1 MLDVVRRHLNKAGVR
16 CVTIKGD
23 VTPKHRA
30 DIVDS
35 FNADESGPEV
45 SSHCCALHCTVVCL
59 CSTSFELVLSGSAA
73 VASRGRSGPQLDRR
87 KSSVSH

>member
-45 SSHCCALHCTVVCL
+45 GDHCCALYCTVV
-59 CSTSFELVLSGSAA
+59 
-73 VASRGRSGPQLDRR
+73 
-87 KSSVSH
+87 